1 MRKIT
6 SLNPDWQF
14 TKENRTE
21 PVSLP
26 HTWTAKD
33 GQDGGDDY

>member
-21 PVSLP
+21 TVNAISRFI
-26 HTWTAKD
+26 
-33 GQDGGDDY
+33 